1 MQMPKTPSFNS
12 PDYSTRFKMGS
23 FLLPFLFLFSFS
35 SASTTHKHASRQ
47 VDDGPAAPVH
57 ANAGPRYGPP
67 STPTNPFNN
76 GAPFRIGGP
85 AETPVRTTDSPNIA
99 LAQDPAYEARDFD
112 LPFLRNFK
120 GAAMFY
126 RHTNDPAASSS
137 TWGAEYDNENQ
148 TACGIPTNAYWLSGV
163 AIHPY
168 FLKYAGLDRR
178 FYSP

>member
-1 MQMPKTPSFNS
+1 MALIVLCLSF
-12 PDYSTRFKMGS
+12 F
-23 FLLPFLFLFSFS
+23 FCFS
-35 SASTTHKHASRQ
+35 SASSIPNLLHRQ
-47 VDDGPAAPVH
+47 SDSGPAAPVH
-57 ANAGPRYGPP
+57 ANAGPAYGPP
-67 STPTNPFNN
+67 STPTKPFNN

-85 AETPVRTTDSPNIA
+85 LETPVRSTDHPEIV
-99 LAQDPAYEARDFD
+99 LTQDPAYEARDFD

-120 GAAMFY
+120 GAARFY

-137 TWGAEYDNENQ
+137 TWGTEHDNENQ

-178 FYSP
+178 FSISSKRKRCLELVS